1 MDWIE
6 DEDIREAL
14 KEMRTYID
22 ITEEDLKEIF
32 TLALEHAKRRLRGKL
47 TVRDVMTEKVIAV
60 REDASL
66 KEVVS
71 ILSEKGISGLPV
83 VDVQNRVIGIVT
95 EADILSQMAPG
106 RKLSFK
112 EIVRHLIGEPVPKRL
127 EEKISEIK
135 VKDIMT
141 SPVITI
147 GPDADIRDVAIIF
160 EQKRIKRLPVVDKDN
175 RLIGII
181 SRQDIVRAFA
191 SENK

>member
-1 MDWIE
+1 
-6 DEDIREAL
+6 
-14 KEMRTYID
+14 MRTYID

-60 REDASL
+60 REEASL

-83 VDVQNRVIGIVT
+83 VDAQNRVIGIVT